1 MKAKPE
7 LRPPISNKLET
18 PEERPPKPDLAEEP
32 ESCSAY
38 PFAIPRPCGFPGT
51 AGTAPPLPL
60 HGREHRGTGHE
71 APAKRVRFSRLWHA
85 GGSRPRPRG
94 HGAGPAAPRS
104 PRHPP
109 GPGPPRGPAVPC
121 SAGRGPPRG
130 SLRPPPRLLTERSES
145 DPGEPGA
152 EECAGEQLPSLEW
165 GEAP

>member
-1 MKAKPE
+1 M
-7 LRPPISNKLET
+7 
-18 PEERPPKPDLAEEP
+18 
-32 ESCSAY
+32 Y
-38 PFAIPRPCGFPGT
+38 PFAIARASGSSALP
-51 AGTAPPLPL
+51 GTAPPLPL
-60 HGREHRGTGHE
+60 RGREHPGTGHE
-71 APAKRVRFSRLWHA
+71 TSAERVCFPPPRPLSTRTDQ
-85 GGSRPRPRG
+85 RPRPRG